1 MKLITKL
8 SNLKWYK
15 ALPIWFI
22 LMTLFVFGLYK
33 LIFLIGADPSISE
46 NPLFGNDLVLMKIS
60 LTLAIPFSLLI
71 VFTQDQMK
79 RSTAFWDRAEV
90 VEREIDSATTLK
102 ELNRIITDEFSYET
116 GVLRKMALGLP
127 HNQKMREMY
136 KIIETASKYLS

>member
-33 LIFLIGADPSISE
+33 LILIGADLNVPE
-46 NPLFGNDLVLMKIS
+46 NPLGSDLVLMKIS
-60 LTLAIPFSLLI
+60 LTLAIPFSLII

-79 RSTAFWDRAEV
+79 KSTAFWDRAEV
-90 VEREIDSATTLK
+90 VEREIDAATTLK
-102 ELNRIITDEFSYET
+102 ELNRIVTDEFSYET
-116 GVLRKMALGLP
+116 GVLRKMSSGLP
-127 HNQKMREMY
+127 HHQKMREMY
-136 KIIETASKYLS
+136 KIIETAAKYLS